1 MVRLDRAFPEYGFDT
16 PEVPFEYAVYAL
28 GSRLPAPIDLWAGVD
43 GDEVVGEVVGGIV
56 GKEEESAEESS
67 GVRESEASDVDEE
80 KEALKKEAEEAEKET
95 PRVYTG
101 SKTEAVEWMR
111 RCQERI
117 KGVSSVLV
125 VGGGALGIREY
136 RVFLIYF
143 RFCVRNEF

>member
-1 MVRLDRAFPEYGFDT
+1 MVKLDRAFPEYGFDT

-56 GKEEESAEESS
+56 GKEESS
-67 GVRESEASDVDEE
+67 GSREEEEANDVDE

-125 VGGGALGIREY
+125 VGGGALGIRA
-136 RVFLIYF
+136 YF
-143 RFCVRNEF
+143 FGSCTE

>member
-1 MVRLDRAFPEYGFDT
+1 MVKLDRAFPEYGFDR

-56 GKEEESAEESS
+56 GEEESPEESS
-67 GVRESEASDVDEE
+67 GSREEEEASDIDE
-80 KEALKKEAEEAEKET
+80 KEALKKEAERAEKET

-136 RVFLIYF
+136 FF
-143 RFCVRNEF
+143 GSCTE

>member
-1 MVRLDRAFPEYGFDT
+1 MVKLDRAFPEYGFDR

-43 GDEVVGEVVGGIV
+43 GDVVGEVVGGIV
-56 GKEEESAEESS
+56 GQEESPEGSSGGREEEAND
-67 GVRESEASDVDEE
+67 ADVDEE
-80 KEALKKEAEEAEKET
+80 KEALKKEAEKAEKET

-136 RVFLIYF
+136 FF
-143 RFCVRNEF
+143 GSCTE

>member
-1 MVRLDRAFPEYGFDT
+1 MVKLDRAFPEYGFDS

-56 GKEEESAEESS
+56 GEEESPEESS
-67 GVRESEASDVDEE
+67 GSREEEEASDIDE

-136 RVFLIYF
+136 FF
-143 RFCVRNEF
+143 GSCTE

>member
-1 MVRLDRAFPEYGFDT
+1 MVKLDRAFPEYGFDR

-56 GKEEESAEESS
+56 GKEESS
-67 GVRESEASDVDEE
+67 GSREEEEANDVDEE

-136 RVFLIYF
+136 FF
-143 RFCVRNEF
+143 GSCTE